1 VRSEERAHE
10 RRGQAL
16 PQKRPG
22 GERGKQSERVSRATY
37 RDVFAVAEFRAL
49 WLAQVLSVGG
59 DQLARVALTVLVY
72 DRTRSSLLAAVTFVC
87 SLFPT
92 FLGGLTLS
100 GLADRLP
107 RRTVM
112 IACDVIR
119 AALVLVM
126 VVPGTPLAVLI
137 VLLFLV
143 TLVGAPFQS
152 ARSAIVPDVLP
163 GEAYVLGTAVTI
175 TTLLLAQFVGFAV
188 GGAVV
193 GAFGVRTSLVV
204 DAATYVASALLVRWW
219 VRKRPAA
226 RSTAHPAAKVRG
238 GGLAAGVRLVL
249 GNPALRT
256 PMLFGWLA
264 AFYDAPEGV
273 AAPLAHAL
281 RGGSKTVGL
290 LLAAGALGAGLGAV
304 SFSRLVSPAR
314 RMRWTPP
321 LAIACCAA
329 LILLALRP
337 PLAVTLLVLLL
348 SGLLSCYQTGANAA
362 FVTAVPPEQ
371 RGQAFGLAQG
381 GINLGQGV
389 VMILAGAAAGRF
401 APAIVIAVIGALGVL
416 AATAVTLAFPRH

>member
-1 VRSEERAHE
+1 MSQLAERS
-10 RRGQAL
+10 
-16 PQKRPG
+16 
-22 GERGKQSERVSRATY
+22 TY

-72 DRTRSSLLAAVTFVC
+72 NQTRSSLLAAVTFVC
-87 SLFPT
+87 SIVPSF
-92 FLGGLTLS
+92 FGGLILS

-112 IACDVIR
+112 IACDMIR
-119 AALVLVM
+119 GVLVLIM
-126 VVPGTPLAVLI
+126 VVPGMPLAALI
-137 VLLFLV
+137 VLLFVV
-143 TLVGAPFQS
+143 TLVSAPFQS

-163 GEAYVLGTAVTI
+163 GEAYVLGTAVTM
-175 TTLLLAQFVGFAV
+175 TTLLLTQFVGFAV
-188 GGAVV
+188 GGLVV

-204 DAATYVASALLVRWW
+204 DAATYAASAMLVRWW

-226 RSTAHPAAKVRG
+226 HPKAPQAAQDPGRTWRSE
-238 GGLAAGVRLVL
+238 LAAGIRLVL

-281 RGGSKTVGL
+281 HGGSKTVGL
-290 LLAAGALGAGLGAV
+290 LLAAAALGAGLGAV
-304 SFSRLVSPAR
+304 SFSRLVDPAR

-321 LAIACCAA
+321 LSIACCAA

-362 FVTAVPPEQ
+362 FVIAVPPEQ

-401 APAIVIAVIGALGVL
+401 APAIVIAVIGALGAL
-416 AATAVTLAFPRH
+416 AATAVTLSVPRHS

>member
-1 VRSEERAHE
+1 
-10 RRGQAL
+10 
-16 PQKRPG
+16 
-22 GERGKQSERVSRATY
+22 
-37 RDVFAVAEFRAL
+37 VFAVAEFRAL

-87 SLFPT
+87 SIVPT
-92 FLGGLTLS
+92 FIGGLTLS

-119 AALVLVM
+119 VVLVLIM
-126 VVPGTPLAVLI
+126 VVPGMPLAALI

-163 GEAYVLGTAVTI
+163 GEAYVLGTAVTM
-175 TTLLLAQFVGFAV
+175 TTLLLTQFVGFAV
-188 GGAVV
+188 GGLVV

-204 DAATYVASALLVRWW
+204 DAATYGASALLVRWW
-219 VRKRPAA
+219 VRSRPAA
-226 RSTAHPAAKVRG
+226 RRAAPAAKDQGRTWHSELAE
-238 GGLAAGVRLVL
+238 GLRLVL

-281 RGGSKTVGL
+281 HGGSKTVGL
-290 LLAAGALGAGLGAV
+290 LLAAAALGAGLGAV
-304 SFSRLVSPAR
+304 SFSRLVDPAR

-321 LAIACCAA
+321 LSIACCAA
-329 LILLALRP
+329 LTLLALRP

-362 FVTAVPPEQ
+362 FVIAVPPEQ

-401 APAIVIAVIGALGVL
+401 APAIVIAVIGALGAL
-416 AATAVTLAFPRH
+416 TATAVTLSSPRTY

>member
-1 VRSEERAHE
+1 LSQLA
-10 RRGQAL
+10 Q
-16 PQKRPG
+16 
-22 GERGKQSERVSRATY
+22 RATY
-37 RDVFAVAEFRAL
+37 RDVFAVTEFRAL
-49 WLAQVLSVGG
+49 WLAQVLSVAG

-87 SLFPT
+87 SLVPSF
-92 FLGGLTLS
+92 FGGLTLS

-107 RRTVM
+107 RRAVM
-112 IACDVIR
+112 IACDLIR
-119 AALVLVM
+119 GALVLLM
-126 VVPGTPLAVLI
+126 VVPGMPLAALI

-163 GEAYVLGTAVTI
+163 GEVYVLGTAVTL
-175 TTLLLAQFVGFAV
+175 TTLLLAQFIGFAV
-188 GGAVV
+188 GGVVV
-193 GAFGVRTSLVV
+193 GALGVRTSLVL
-204 DAATYVASALLVRWW
+204 DAATYGASALLLRLW
-219 VRKRPAA
+219 VRSRPAA
-226 RSTAHPAAKVRG
+226 RARTSARAGNGTG
-238 GGLAAGVRLVL
+238 QGGLGAAVRLVL

-281 RGGSKTVGL
+281 HGGAKTVGL

-304 SFSRLVSPAR
+304 SYSRLVDPAH

-321 LAIACCAA
+321 LAVACCAA
-329 LILLALRP
+329 LILLATRP

-401 APAIVIAVIGALGVL
+401 APAIVIAVIGALGAL
-416 AATAVTLAFPRH
+416 AATAVTLSIPRH

>member
-1 VRSEERAHE
+1 
-10 RRGQAL
+10 
-16 PQKRPG
+16 
-22 GERGKQSERVSRATY
+22 
-37 RDVFAVAEFRAL
+37 VFAVAEFRAL

-87 SLFPT
+87 SIVPT
-92 FLGGLTLS
+92 FIGGLTLS

-119 AALVLVM
+119 VVLVLIM
-126 VVPGTPLAVLI
+126 VVPGMPLAALI
-137 VLLFLV
+137 VLLFVV
-143 TLVGAPFQS
+143 TLVSAPFQS

-163 GEAYVLGTAVTI
+163 GETYVLGTAVTI

-188 GGAVV
+188 GGVVV

-204 DAATYVASALLVRWW
+204 DAATYAASALLVRWW

-226 RSTAHPAAKVRG
+226 RPKAPQAAGDPGRTWHSE
-238 GGLAAGVRLVL
+238 LAAAIRLVL
-249 GNPALRT
+249 GNPTLRT

-281 RGGSKTVGL
+281 HGGSKTVGL
-290 LLAAGALGAGLGAV
+290 LLAAAALGAGLGAV
-304 SFSRLVSPAR
+304 SFSRLVDPAR
-314 RMRWTPP
+314 RMRWTPV
-321 LAIACCAA
+321 LSVACCAA

-337 PLAVTLLVLLL
+337 PLAVTLLVLFL

-381 GINLGQGV
+381 GINLGQGM

-416 AATAVTLAFPRH
+416 AATAVTLSSPRTY